1 MPGKHK
7 LDQIDLRI
15 LRALHED
22 GNLPNAR
29 IAERVHLSESACL
42 NRVKRLQQ
50 QGVIRGYRVDI
61 DSRKINPDVC
71 SVFVIVTLESD
82 HTKIVLGFENFL
94 AKIPEVV
101 SWHAL
106 IGEHDYLLQLLV
118 PRMERH
124 REIMDEM
131 MSRDLHVNRFVSYV
145 AHRSDTKPL
154 DLSTLV
160 SR

>member
-1 MPGKHK
+1 MPGKRN
-7 LDQIDLRI
+7 LDQIDFRI
-15 LRALHED
+15 LRALQED
-22 GNLPNAR
+22 GNLSNAR

-50 QGVIRGYRVDI
+50 QGGIRGYRVDI

-106 IGEHDYLLQLLV
+106 IGEHDYLLQ
-118 PRMERH
+118 RH